1 MDAPTL
7 MMLGCA
13 VFGASCL
20 QSATGIGYGVI
31 AGPIFLVALDGTDAF
46 QISTIHNLC
55 IAVTLL
61 PFLWKHLNAGILRA
75 LVLGSSMG
83 ILAGFHLQATVDVAI
98 LKIAATLMVGFV
110 ITALIRDMRR
120 SGIVGGKGATSPIE
134 TGGIGVLAG
143 VMGGMLAM
151 PGPPAATWMSIKGIP
166 KAEVRA
172 TILAFFVF
180 AYGANILLYT
190 SVTSFS
196 ARALSLS
203 LWMLAPLMLGIVAG
217 NRLSGLLSER
227 TFRWALLVV
236 LIATMLFLIADW
248 SHSH

>member
-1 MDAPTL
+1 
-7 MMLGCA
+7 
-13 VFGASCL
+13 
-20 QSATGIGYGVI
+20 
-31 AGPIFLVALDGTDAF
+31 
-46 QISTIHNLC
+46 
-55 IAVTLL
+55 
-61 PFLWKHLNAGILRA
+61 
-75 LVLGSSMG
+75 
-83 ILAGFHLQATVDVAI
+83 
-98 LKIAATLMVGFV
+98 
-110 ITALIRDMRR
+110 
-120 SGIVGGKGATSPIE
+120 
-134 TGGIGVLAG
+134 
-143 VMGGMLAM
+143 MGGMLAM

-190 SVTSFS
+190 SATSFS